1 MYVILYRLQKKNIW
15 LRSRKKNMNESW
27 KEKLILGARR
37 KIKKYPYLRGVVTLR
52 LTIQLLVFYI
62 CNGLISN
69 TKKLVALAVLLVF
82 FTISCSFCAPMFQ
95 VNGEEAEPVF
105 TEHLD
110 EEKIML
116 ATETEVVEVEA
127 DPVKEEV
134 EPARTGEI
142 VNPEAEAGDDIHNYS
157 SDEILANYDLEEL
170 GELEEAGGEISG
182 DDWSLLLVN
191 NRHPIPEDYEF
202 TLGTIRG
209 SLQCDERIIPAFVS
223 MLQAAKEDGIDLEV
237 CSPYRTL
244 DRQEY
249 LFDRKIVRYMNRG
262 MSYMEAYKLAA
273 RVVNVPGTSEHQIG
287 LALDIYTDS
296 YKTLDEGF
304 GETAAGIW
312 LREHCGE
319 YGFILRYPKG
329 KEYITGI
336 EYEPWHFR
344 YVGRAAAE
352 EIMEQGLT
360 LEEYVEGL

>member
-1 MYVILYRLQKKNIW
+1 MDRSLKESVILKA
-15 LRSRKKNMNESW
+15 RKRMRKYPFL
-27 KEKLILGARR
+27 KGVITLALILW
-37 KIKKYPYLRGVVTLR
+37 
-52 LTIQLLVFYI
+52 LLVYYI
-62 CNGLISN
+62 CDWFASN
-69 TKKLVALAVLLVF
+69 TKKLTALAALLVF
-82 FTISCSFCAPMFQ
+82 FIISCSFCTPIFQ
-95 VNGEEAEPVF
+95 TDYAQEQPVF
-105 TEHLD
+105 TEHLETED
-110 EEKIML
+110 ITL
-116 ATETEVVEVEA
+116 ATEAETEV
-127 DPVKEEV
+127 EEV
-134 EPARTGEI
+134 AAETEKTEDVPPVEEI
-142 VNPEAEAGDDIHNYS
+142 INPEAEDSEDIDNYS
-157 SDEILANYDLEEL
+157 TDEILASFDP
-170 GELEEAGGEISG
+170 GELEALEDETVDASA
-182 DDWSLLLVN
+182 DVWSLLLVN

-202 TLGTIRG
+202 TLGTITG
-209 SLQCDERIIPAFVS
+209 SLQCDERIIPSFLN
-223 MLQAAKEDGIDLEV
+223 MLQAAKKDGITLEV

-262 MSYMEAYKLAA
+262 MSYMEAYKLSA

-344 YVGRAAAE
+344 YVGKAAAQ
-352 EIMEQGLT
+352 EIMAQGLT
-360 LEEYVEGL
+360 LEEYVEGLN

>member
-1 MYVILYRLQKKNIW
+1 M
-15 LRSRKKNMNESW
+15 SESW
-27 KEKLILGARR
+27 KERVILGARKKMR
-37 KIKKYPYLRGVVTLR
+37 KYPSLKGVITLG
-52 LTIQLLVFYI
+52 LTALLLVFYI
-62 CNGLISN
+62 GRGLASN
-69 TKKLVALAVLLVF
+69 TKKIVSLTVLLVF

-95 VNGEEAEPVF
+95 GNDEIDQQVF
-105 TEHLD
+105 TEHL
-110 EEKIML
+110 
-116 ATETEVVEVEA
+116 ETEAITLAAETAAAKAEKQVEKEVVLPA
-127 DPVKEEV
+127 QEET
-134 EPARTGEI
+134 EEI
-142 VNPEAEAGDDIHNYS
+142 INPEAEAGDDIDKYS
-157 SDEILANYDLEEL
+157 SDEILANYDPEDLELPEEES
-170 GELEEAGGEISG
+170 GEVSA
-182 DDWSLLLVN
+182 DDWNLLLVN

-209 SLQCDERIIPAFVS
+209 SLQCDERIIPEFMS
-223 MLQAAKEDGIDLEV
+223 MLQAAKEDGIALEV

-244 DRQEY
+244 ERQEY
-249 LFDRKIVRYMNRG
+249 LFDRKIKRYMRKG
-262 MSYMEAYKLAA
+262 MSYMDAYKLSA

-312 LREHCGE
+312 LRENCGE

-344 YVGRAAAE
+344 YVGRTAAQ

-360 LEEYVEGL
+360 LEEYVESL

>member
-1 MYVILYRLQKKNIW
+1 
-15 LRSRKKNMNESW
+15 MNESW
-27 KEKLILGARR
+27 KENAILEARR
-37 KIKKYPYLRGVVTLR
+37 KIRKYPYLKEIITLG
-52 LTIQLLVFYI
+52 LTVRLLVFYI
-62 CNGLISN
+62 CNGLLSN
-69 TKKLVALAVLLVF
+69 GKKLISLAVLLVF
-82 FTISCSFCAPMFQ
+82 YTISCSFCAPMLQ
-95 VNGEEAEPVF
+95 VKGEEEQLVS
-105 TEHLD
+105 TEHL
-110 EEKIML
+110 EEEEIVL
-116 ATETEVVEVEA
+116 ALEVGVVEVEEAGA
-127 DPVKEEV
+127 DTVKENIPPVGAE
-134 EPARTGEI
+134 EI
-142 VNPEAEAGDDIHNYS
+142 INPEAEAGDDIDNYS
-157 SDEILANYDLEEL
+157 SDEILANYNLEA
-170 GELEEAGGEISG
+170 LEIPGDAEEGVSR
-182 DDWSLLLVN
+182 DDWNLLLVN

-223 MLQAAKEDGIDLEV
+223 MLQAAKEDGIMLEV

-249 LFDRKIVRYMNRG
+249 LFDKKIVRYMNRG
-262 MSYMEAYKLAA
+262 MSYMDAYKLAA

-312 LREHCGE
+312 LQENCGE

-344 YVGRAAAE
+344 YVGKAAAQ
-352 EIMEQGLT
+352 EIMERGMT

>member
-1 MYVILYRLQKKNIW
+1 
-15 LRSRKKNMNESW
+15 MNEFW
-27 KEKLILGARR
+27 KERVILGAQKKMR
-37 KIKKYPYLRGVVTLR
+37 KYPYLKGIITLY
-52 LTIQLLVFYI
+52 LTVLLLVFYI
-62 CNGLISN
+62 WNGLVSN
-69 TKKLVALAVLLVF
+69 TKKLVSLAVLLVF

-95 VNGEEAEPVF
+95 GDMEIEQQVF
-105 TEHLD
+105 TEHL
-110 EEKIML
+110 ETEVITL
-116 ATETEVVEVEA
+116 ATEVEVPEA
-127 DPVKEEV
+127 EKAVEEEEV
-134 EPARTGEI
+134 LPAETGVEEI
-142 VNPEAEAGDDIHNYS
+142 INPEAEAGDDIDNYS
-157 SDEILANYDLEEL
+157 SDEILANYDPKDLELPEEES
-170 GELEEAGGEISG
+170 GEASA
-182 DDWSLLLVN
+182 DDWKLLLVN

-209 SLQCDERIIPAFVS
+209 SLQCDERIIPEFMS

-244 DRQEY
+244 ERQEM
-249 LFDRKIVRYMNRG
+249 LFDKKIKRYMNRG
-262 MSYMEAYKLAA
+262 MSYMDAYKLSA

-304 GETAAGIW
+304 EKTAAGKW
-312 LREHCGE
+312 LRENCSE

-344 YVGRAAAE
+344 YVGRSAAQ
-352 EIMEQGLT
+352 EIMERGLT

>member
-1 MYVILYRLQKKNIW
+1 
-15 LRSRKKNMNESW
+15 MNESW
-27 KEKLILGARR
+27 KENKILRTR
-37 KIKKYPYLRGVVTLR
+37 KKIRKYPYLKEFFTLS
-52 LTIQLLVFYI
+52 LTFWLLVYYI
-62 CNGLISN
+62 CDWFASN
-69 TKKLVALAVLLVF
+69 TKKLISLAVLLVF
-82 FTISCSFCAPMFQ
+82 FTISCSFCAPIFQ
-95 VNGEEAEPVF
+95 ADQAVEQQVF
-105 TEHLD
+105 TEHLETED
-110 EEKIML
+110 ITL
-116 ATETEVVEVEA
+116 ATEAETPEVESSVA
-127 DPVKEEV
+127 KEETQPT
-134 EPARTGEI
+134 EAEET
-142 VNPEAEAGDDIHNYS
+142 VNPEAEDSENIDNYS
-157 SDEILANYDLEEL
+157 SDEILADYNPEDLALSEEES
-170 GELEEAGGEISG
+170 GEVSA

-191 NRHPIPEDYEF
+191 NRHPVPEDYEF

-209 SLQCDERIIPAFVS
+209 SLQCDERIIPPFLS
-223 MLQAAKEDGIDLEV
+223 MLQAAKEDGITLEV

-249 LFDRKIVRYMNRG
+249 LFDRKIVRYMKRG
-262 MSYMEAYKLAA
+262 MSYMDAYKLAA

-312 LREHCGE
+312 LQENCGE

-344 YVGRAAAE
+344 YVGKAAAQ
-352 EIMEQGLT
+352 EIMERGMT